1 MLKNDYVKKIQ
12 DTNIQD
18 MFTYVNINEDALEKI
33 SEKIKNDWG
42 LDEDMTYL
50 TLANAYKL
58 VDMGEIEYSDIDY
71 DFSDFDNDEYSEF
84 LSEIVKKAN
93 NYLVYLPN
101 STWNGASGC
110 GIVNSLEDAFIR
122 DYDCHQYIKAVSKGN
137 KAVLLRECHHDVP
150 MGHHVVIVALTDA
163 EYNKLEDS
171 NFYKMQDFA
180 LKYLKALETNKKE
193 LYKTI
198 VNL

>member
-18 MFTYVNINEDALEKI
+18 MFTYVNINEDALKKI

-42 LDEDMTYL
+42 LDEDMTCL
-50 TLANAYKL
+50 TLADAYKL
-58 VDMGEIEYSDIDY
+58 VDMGEIEYTDIDY
-71 DFSDFDNDEYSEF
+71 NFSDFDNDEYSEF

-93 NYLVYLPN
+93 NYLLYLPN

-122 DYDCHQYIKAVSKGN
+122 NYDCHQYIKAVSRGN

-150 MGHHVVIVALTDA
+150 MGHHVVIIALTDA
-163 EYNKLEDS
+163 EYNKLENADF
-171 NFYKMQDFA
+171 NTLEKFA